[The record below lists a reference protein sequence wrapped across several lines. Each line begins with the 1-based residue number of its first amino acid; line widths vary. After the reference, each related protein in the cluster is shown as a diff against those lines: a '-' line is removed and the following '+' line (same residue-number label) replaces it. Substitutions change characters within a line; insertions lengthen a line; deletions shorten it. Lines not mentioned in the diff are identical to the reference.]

1 MKKFYVPGLLLA
13 LVIVGGIVAKAHAGT
28 CTTTC
33 NTYGNQRYCN
43 TTCY

>member
-1 MKKFYVPGLLLA
+1 MKNIFLIA
-13 LVIVGGIVAKAHAGT
+13 LVALSIGGAYASYAHAGT